1 MKSLKRLTL
10 GLSKKYIIMIA
21 LYGLTSGA
29 FFTSMSYVF
38 SALFSDLDT
47 GNLTRT
53 SVFSHTFTITLRQKC
68 YGSCV

>member
-29 FFTSMSYVF
+29 FSPVCPMYFQLYLVISIPVT
-38 SALFSDLDT
+38 
-47 GNLTRT
+47 
-53 SVFSHTFTITLRQKC
+53 
-68 YGSCV
+68 